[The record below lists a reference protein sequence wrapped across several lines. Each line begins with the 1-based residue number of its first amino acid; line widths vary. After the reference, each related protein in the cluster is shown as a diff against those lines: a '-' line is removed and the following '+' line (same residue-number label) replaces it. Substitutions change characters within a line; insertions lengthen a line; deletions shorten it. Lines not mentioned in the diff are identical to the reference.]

1 MGLSLFNKRICN
13 TYPGVIKTCD
23 NAALTVTPKPMT
35 DGVGNDV
42 PINIGTST
50 ICYGGT
56 QDFTGATVIGISG
69 STAGLVPGAGT
80 SSMVSDIG
88 ITAVALQS
96 CSISIGN
103 AAYNCCER
111 SINIGDG
118 STGLNSCTIGI
129 GFATSNTGV
138 NSIALGNNSVGT
150 GTCSISIGQ
159 GAQSGAADSIGI
171 GRSSNARCLNSIS
184 IGALSDVLSSNTT
197 AVGVST
203 CIGPSSNSSSVFGQA
218 ASVFSASSL
227 AMGLATCVGTNSPN
241 SITIGCGSV
250 VFANSCCS
258 TVIGKNST
266 SCCIENII
274 IGNTSCSINEC
285 GITVGHSSIN
295 DGGNSIAIGNCVQV
309 SSDVIVPFP
318 ANVGQIA
325 IGMCSSVNEPD
336 AISIGRC
343 SCVCTTPPGFIAGSM
358 AIGKGANVY
367 TTTGPGISIGM
378 DSKSCNGATVLG
390 HAAWGTGINSTSIS
404 GYSVGQSS
412 INIGGTPVVYGSF
425 GDSSIAIGINSSTC
439 VGANCS
445 IVIGGNSFVC
455 TGVTHAVAIGRSAI
469 AAGFASV
476 SLGCAQSCSS
486 YNISIGLLAKS
497 HCLHGQAY
505 GCLAQACEYG
515 AIAMGRGVVAS
526 RCNTLTTK
534 ELETCIAGCGL
545 IVKTP
550 DGLNSYRIA
559 VDNSGN
565 ITTALA

>member
-1 MGLSLFNKRICN
+1 MGLSLFNRRICN

-69 STAGLVPGAGT
+69 STAGLIPGAGT

-129 GFATSNTGV
+129 GFATSNTGA
-138 NSIALGNNSVGT
+138 NSIALGNSSVGT
-150 GTCSISIGQ
+150 GTCSISIGE

-218 ASVFSASSL
+218 ATVCSPSSL
-227 AMGLATCVGTNSPN
+227 AIGLASLV
-241 SITIGCGSV
+241 
-250 VFANSCCS
+250 
-258 TVIGKNST
+258 
-266 SCCIENII
+266 
-274 IGNTSCSINEC
+274 NTSSA
-285 GITVGHSSIN
+285 
-295 DGGNSIAIGNCVQV
+295 NSIAIGCGAVINASSPNSISIGNTVTTEGATSISIGCNITNCPGVNG
-309 SSDVIVPFP
+309 SSVAIGEIINISAVTGPEI
-318 ANVGQIA
+318 GQIA
-325 IGMCSSVNEPD
+325 IGQCVTINQGDS
-336 AISIGRC
+336 ISIGRC
-343 SCVCTTPPGFIAGSM
+343 SCVENVHPSPPIIAAGGI

-367 TTTGPGISIGM
+367 TCVGPGISIGL
-378 DSKSCNGATVLG
+378 DSRSCNGALVLG
-390 HAAWGTGINSTSIS
+390 DAAWGTGISSVSID
-404 GYSVGQSS
+404 GYSAGHSS
-412 INIGGTPVVYGSF
+412 INIGGTAIAYGSF
-425 GDSSIAIGINSSTC
+425 GDHSIAIGINSSTC

-445 IVIGGNSFVC
+445 IVIGTSSFVC

-497 HCLHGQAY
+497 HCIHGQAY
-505 GCLAQACEYG
+505 GCLAEACEFG

-534 ELETCIAGCGL
+534 ELETCLAGCGL
-545 IVKTP
+545 IVRTP